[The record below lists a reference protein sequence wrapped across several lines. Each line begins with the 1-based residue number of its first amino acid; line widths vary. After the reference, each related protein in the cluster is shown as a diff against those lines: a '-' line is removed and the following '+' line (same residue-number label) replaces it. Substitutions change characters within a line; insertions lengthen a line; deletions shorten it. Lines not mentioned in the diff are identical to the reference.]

1 MTVAYR
7 RLGPADSELARAVVA
22 RFKSARPGS
31 KYARQW
37 LESDRHILVV
47 ALDAGAPVGWVY
59 GYELPRVDRKET
71 MFLLYEI
78 DVDEVYR
85 RRGIG
90 TELLRRFRDLAPGAV
105 WLLTNESNEPAMRLY
120 QSAGG
125 ERPNDDDAMFRFKS
139 G

>member
-1 MTVAYR
+1 MTVEYR
-7 RLGPADSELARAVVA
+7 RLGPHDSDLANAIVT
-22 RFKSARPGS
+22 RFKSMRPGS
-31 KYARQW
+31 KHAKEW
-37 LESDRHILVV
+37 LASDRHLLVA
-47 ALDAGAPVGWVY
+47 ALEGSNPVGWVY
-59 GYELPRVDRKET
+59 GYELPRIDRDEA

-90 TELLRRFRDLAPGAV
+90 AELVRRFRDLAPGPV
-105 WLLTNESNEPAMRLY
+105 WLLTNESNEAAMRLY
-120 QSAGG
+120 RSAGG